1 MSTAIPRPLRIVG
14 VHGSPYSRKVLAAL
28 RYRRIPYA
36 WIVQGSAEDH
46 DLPSPRVFL
55 LPQLLLENDKGETV
69 AVTDSTPLLRRL
81 EAAAPGR
88 ELRPA
93 DPVMALLDA
102 IVEDWADEW
111 LTKAMFHY
119 RWAFEA
125 DAQKAARIL
134 PRWSDTRRGDDEIAM
149 RGAMFS
155 DRQIGRLGVVGSNST
170 TGPFIEDSYRRAL
183 AVLNARLT
191 DSRFLLG
198 ERPAACDFAVY
209 GQLTQLLAFDPTP
222 SAIALAEAPRVVAW
236 VDVVDELSGLEPS
249 ASDWIARDEAGGD
262 SLRALLAEIGRVY
275 VPFLLANARAVSN
288 GTETVECTLDGHT
301 WTQKPFPY
309 QAKCLAW
316 LREEHTALC
325 PSDRAAADAILAGS
339 GCDGLFA

>member
-1 MSTAIPRPLRIVG
+1 MSTAVPRPLRIVG

-55 LPQLLLENDKGETV
+55 LPQLLLENDEGV
-69 AVTDSTPLLRRL
+69 AVAATDSTPLLRRL

-88 ELRPA
+88 ELRPP
-93 DPVMALLDA
+93 DPVTALLDA
-102 IVEDWADEW
+102 ILEDWADEW

-134 PRWSDTRRGDDEIAM
+134 PRWSDTSRADDEIAM
-149 RGAMFS
+149 RGRMFS
-155 DRQIGRLGVVGSNST
+155 DRQIGRLGVVGSNAT

-183 AVLNARLT
+183 ALLDRRLT
-191 DSRFLLG
+191 HSRFLLG
-198 ERPAACDFAVY
+198 GRPAACDFAVY
-209 GQLTQLLAFDPTP
+209 GQLTQLVAFDPTP
-222 SAIALAEAPRVVAW
+222 SAIALAEAPRIVAW
-236 VDVVDELSGLEPS
+236 VDIVDELSGLEPS
-249 ASDWIARDEAGGD
+249 ALDWTTRDEARDD
-262 SLRALLAEIGRVY
+262 SLRALLSEIGRVY
-275 VPFLLANARAVSN
+275 VPFLLANARAVAS
-288 GTETVECTLDGHT
+288 GAEAVECTLDGHA

-309 QAKCLAW
+309 QAKCLTW
-316 LREEHTALC
+316 LREEHAALD
-325 PSDRAAADAILAGS
+325 PADRAAADALLAGT
-339 GCDGLFA
+339 GCDGLFR